1 MISKRLPAYSEP
13 HTFAVDYYGKPE
25 FWKRLVRWDNDTGQ
39 WSRKRVSGVPLG
51 PSKSGKYT
59 VYKLSFVLASLRHE
73 DIITSLLQ
81 IVPPPDDFS
90 LDYTRRHSWDRPRI
104 KLPLQLAKPLILP
117 EKEGVLID
125 ATTTD
130 TVRQLALEF
139 E

>member
-25 FWKRLVRWDNDTGQ
+25 FWRRLVRWDNDTGQ
-39 WSRKRVSGVPLG
+39 WSYKRVSGVPLG

-59 VYKLSFVLASLRHE
+59 VYQLSFTPAYLTHHEIILALARH
-73 DIITSLLQ
+73 
-81 IVPPPDDFS
+81 VPPANTFR
-90 LDYTRRHSWDRPRI
+90 LTFGNRHHWERPKV
-104 KLPLQLAKPLILP
+104 KLPLQLATPLVLP
-117 EKEGVLID
+117 EREGVLID
-125 ATTTD
+125 ATTD